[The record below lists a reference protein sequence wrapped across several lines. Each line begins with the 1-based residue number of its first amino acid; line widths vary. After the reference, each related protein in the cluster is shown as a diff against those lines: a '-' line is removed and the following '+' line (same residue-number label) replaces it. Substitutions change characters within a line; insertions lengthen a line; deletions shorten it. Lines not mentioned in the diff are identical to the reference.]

1 MTDIRKAVK
10 RYSESRNENGIGF
23 SNGLF
28 PDEKGGF
35 VSYDDYAALSAR
47 VEEFEKAEALSEAMT
62 DRLNKAE
69 VDRDSAFED
78 GRLQGLDEA
87 VEKLRRI
94 LGPNSAITARIKAL
108 KEQSND

>member
-1 MTDIRKAVK
+1 MTDISKEAVQ
-10 RYSESRNENGIGF
+10 RYSSSRNASGLGF
-23 SNGLF
+23 SNGIVL
-28 PDEKGGF
+28 DSEGDF
-35 VSYDDYAALSAR
+35 VSHSDYAALQAR
-47 VEEFEKAEALSEAMT
+47 VEELEGQTHDQFRASF
-62 DRLNKAE
+62 DRGVKL
-69 VDRDSAFED
+69 